1 MKICLLGSQGTG
13 KSTLVNSIKKQYRVV
28 DGIARNVIAH
38 GEASNQKGDSY
49 SQRRIFNDYREA
61 LRGDYLSTRSM
72 IDVYAYT
79 QYLVQH
85 YELVPYNPFSIG
97 EYLLLKI
104 ELRRELYLIKRW
116 LIKNPDVIICYIPI
130 EFDLVEDGVRSLN
143 KEYQRAI
150 DRNMNDIFCK
160 LILSCYISRGY
171 TITGSLQDRIAHL
184 KRIIN
189 IDQYNI

>member
-13 KSTLVNSIKKQYRVV
+13 KSTLINSFKEQYRVV

-38 GEASNQKGDSY
+38 GGASNQAGDSY
-49 SQRRIFNDYREA
+49 SQRRIFNDYKKA

-79 QYLVQH
+79 QYIVQH

-104 ELRRELYLIKRW
+104 ELWRELYLIKRW

-150 DRNMNDIFCK
+150 DRNMNNIFCK
-160 LILSCYISRGY
+160 LILSCYISKGY
-171 TITGSLQDRIAHL
+171 VITGSLQDRIAYL
-184 KRIIN
+184 KHIIN
-189 IDQYNI
+189 IASK

>member
-13 KSTLVNSIKKQYRVV
+13 KSTLVNSFKEQYRVV

-38 GEASNQKGDSY
+38 GGASNQTGDSY
-49 SQRRIFNDYREA
+49 SQRRIFSDYMKA
-61 LRGDYLSTRSM
+61 LKGDYLSTRSM

-79 QYLVQH
+79 QYLAQH
-85 YELVPYNPFSIG
+85 YDLVPYNPFSIG

-104 ELRRELYLIKRW
+104 ELWRELYLIKRW

-150 DRNMNDIFCK
+150 DRNMNNIFCK
-160 LILSCYISRGY
+160 LILSCYISKGY
-171 TITGSLQDRIAHL
+171 VITGSLQDRIAYL
-184 KRIIN
+184 KHIIN
-189 IDQYNI
+189 IASK